1 MTKVSIQKD
10 TQKSTFILMFD
21 KTSSAKVGR
30 STDSTLRIN
39 DISVSRNHAA
49 IKIAEDGLYI
59 TDNNSKFGSLIKFKQ
74 KIPIL
79 PEMNR
84 I

>member
-1 MTKVSIQKD
+1 
-10 TQKSTFILMFD
+10 MFD